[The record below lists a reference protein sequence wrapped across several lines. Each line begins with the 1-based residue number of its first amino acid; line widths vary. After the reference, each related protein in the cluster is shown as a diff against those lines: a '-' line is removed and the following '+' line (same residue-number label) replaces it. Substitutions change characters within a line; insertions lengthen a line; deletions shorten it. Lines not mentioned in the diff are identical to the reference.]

1 MPDGRSRGRPSKTAV
16 GFDQWDLRPLLFVY
30 TVMETEEEMN
40 RIIHYVRGLIA
51 DANLATAS
59 HPRPSADHA
68 STRLQTLDHPTYL
81 RRGLVIAGLGA
92 DNPPRGHAPRASLR
106 GCPASR

>member
-1 MPDGRSRGRPSKTAV
+1 
-16 GFDQWDLRPLLFVY
+16 
-30 TVMETEEEMN
+30 MN
-40 RIIHYVRGLIA
+40 RIIDYVRGLIA

-59 HPRPSADHA
+59 HPRQCVDHA

-92 DNPPRGHAPRASLR
+92 DNPPRGHAPRATLR